1 MAIKK
6 MAGRISPVFM
16 GDYDNTTVY
25 RRLDWVYYGG
35 TSYICKKS
43 NTTGIAPS
51 DTEKWQKIIELP
63 TELDMIFEEAA
74 TRENIASGD
83 KLSVVL
89 GKIKKWYSEL
99 KTVAFTG
106 KFTDLV
112 DSPIKITDN
121 SDNTCIYLGQSE
133 RVMGLENQ
141 LHAVNFRNEGDGPN
155 QGMRFITRQPSS
167 GDIIFGDIAGDT
179 DLKFPF
185 SFGINETGDYGY
197 KKYKSDKLTPF
208 GNVYSV
214 NNKTGAITLSA
225 TDVKAIPVNNRIEK
239 LTDINEIT
247 SIGFWTIS
255 AIDSNYASSIGIDN
269 NTGDFYALVL
279 NYNGNGT
286 NAFIFGTIILSSPR
300 FSIYHYQIQ
309 VWEGVA
315 QAVKILNNQNILNT
329 TEQISANTNN
339 LNLAGAL
346 ALKAAIAD
354 YTNKISAINS
364 NLATINATG
373 LTKIGAVPWKDII
386 ITNSGRNAVVFFSNW
401 TGEKCFPENYGSG
414 IILPCV
420 DVTHKRILY
429 IGRSGKLY
437 TGFFFASDKDNI
449 TWYS

>member
-35 TSYICKKS
+35 TSYICKKN

-51 DTEKWQKIIELP
+51 DIEKWQKIIELP

-99 KTVAFTG
+99 KKVAFTG
-106 KFTDLV
+106 KFEDLV
-112 DSPIKITDN
+112 EKPGVVSKT
-121 SDNTCIYLGQSE
+121 
-133 RVMGLENQ
+133 ENGFVQ
-141 LHAVNFRNEGDGPN
+141 KGDGQAN
-155 QGMRFITRQPSS
+155 KVWK
-167 GDIIFGDIAGDT
+167 T
-179 DLKFPF
+179 DA
-185 SFGINETGDYGY
+185 D
-197 KKYKSDKLTPF
+197 
-208 GNVYSV
+208 GNPGWRDDANTQAVTSV

-255 AIDSNYASSIGIDN
+255 AIDPNYATSIGIDN
-269 NTGDFYALVL
+269 NTGDFHALVL
-279 NYNGNGT
+279 SYNGNGT
-286 NAFIFGTIILSSPR
+286 NAFNFGTVILSSPR
-300 FSIYHYQIQ
+300 ISTYHYEIQ
-309 VWEGVA
+309 VWEGAA
-315 QAVKILNNQNILNT
+315 QAIKTLNNKNILNT

-354 YTNKISAINS
+354 YTNKLNSINS
-364 NLATINATG
+364 NLMNKVELVYANAEFSTSEIDFSPFPFGVYMVIAYRFMIVIWRWSRSLRFKIIEKEDSVELTNNDLILAFNQPINY
-373 LTKIGAVPWKDII
+373 ICIVQFW
-386 ITNSGRNAVVFFSNW
+386 
-401 TGEKCFPENYGSG
+401 
-414 IILPCV
+414 
-420 DVTHKRILY
+420 HK
-429 IGRSGKLY
+429 
-437 TGFFFASDKDNI
+437 
-449 TWYS
+449 